1 VRDFTAG
8 VFAALTW
15 VRLYLKEGKV
25 EELKEEIE
33 AAIEGIL
40 NEEACN
46 FEVLAQAYAQN
57 T

>member
-1 VRDFTAG
+1 VKEFTAG
-8 VFAALTW
+8 VLTALSW
-15 VRLYLKEGKV
+15 VRLYLKDGKV

-33 AAIEGIL
+33 VAIEGIL

-46 FEVLAQAYAQN
+46 FEALVHAYAQN

>member
-1 VRDFTAG
+1 MKKFTAG
-8 VFAALTW
+8 VFAA
-15 VRLYLKEGKV
+15 RLLLKEGKV

-33 AAIEGIL
+33 VAIEGIL

-46 FEVLAQAYAQN
+46 FEALVHAYAQN

>member
-1 VRDFTAG
+1 MKEFTAG
-8 VFAALTW
+8 VLTVLSW
-15 VRLYLKEGKV
+15 ARLYLKDGKV

-46 FEVLAQAYAQN
+46 FESAIHAYIQN
-57 T
+57 K